1 MNFIFGAEIGNSGKS
16 HKLQKL
22 INSGI
27 VKWVKS
33 LEMNQDPVQTTLAT
47 WTGLEIQLC
56 YNHSVENE
64 VFH

>member
-33 LEMNQDPVQTTLAT
+33 LEMN
-47 WTGLEIQLC
+47 
-56 YNHSVENE
+56 
-64 VFH
+64 